1 MFFYK
6 GNCRK
11 DDYHIGSVPAL
22 NNLDW
27 RARVRDVRPSIE
39 QHESMFRSVAVV
51 LSSLPASAAARLLD
65 NVDSQTRNA
74 IHQAV
79 ATLPAIDPFERDQI
93 LDDFRESVQQAAQP
107 FGDVQDEFV
116 VGQSSIRST
125 SHAPARVAS
134 FGVASGTVGS
144 EIDRHE
150 PDNQSLSSESLF
162 AFLDDVDADDL
173 AKLLS
178 GEHPQTIAL
187 VLASVSPK
195 RAADVLPQLDADQQA
210 ETLSRIGR
218 LEDVDDATLTD
229 VCEHL
234 QSRIQSEA
242 QTNNHGKRALQAIIA
257 QLPELG
263 HRPKQHQSQTN
274 AAQDSSR
281 QQITGNSELRV
292 AEGTWPTTVSET
304 TGNEVEQPAH
314 FSKDQYSKDQYSD
327 DPGCDGTV
335 LQVHHDDEFVDQASS
350 GDGEAVHRY
359 LVDLS
364 PQTLVY
370 ALGLVS
376 TRDALLTLCG
386 LPNATA
392 ERAMALLPRSK
403 AKQVR
408 RSMASLEALQL
419 REIDSAKQAV
429 AEVARRTTDSSS
441 MLSAA

>member
-1 MFFYK
+1 M
-6 GNCRK
+6 
-11 DDYHIGSVPAL
+11 
-22 NNLDW
+22 
-27 RARVRDVRPSIE
+27 RDVRPSIE

-65 NVDSQTRNA
+65 NVNSQTRNA

-79 ATLPAIDPFERDQI
+79 ATLPAIDPIERDQI
-93 LDDFRESVQQAAQP
+93 LDDFRESVQEAAQP

-125 SHAPARVAS
+125 SHAPARAAS
-134 FGVASGTVGS
+134 FGVASGTVES
-144 EIDRHE
+144 DVDRHE
-150 PDNQSLSSESLF
+150 PSSQSANKQLPSNQSLF

-218 LEDVDDATLTD
+218 LEDVDDATLAD

-234 QSRIQSEA
+234 QSRIQTEA
-242 QTNNHGKRALQAIIA
+242 QTNNHGKRALEAIIA

-263 HRPKQHQSQTN
+263 HLPEQRGQEQRHPEQRRPELRRPELRGQDEAGVAGATPNQSS
-274 AAQDSSR
+274 D
-281 QQITGNSELRV
+281 GNSELRV
-292 AEGTWPTTVSET
+292 AEGTWPTT
-304 TGNEVEQPAH
+304 GNEPGQPA
-314 FSKDQYSKDQYSD
+314 SYSEDQHLT
-327 DPGCDGTV
+327 DPGRDGTV
-335 LQVHHDDEFVDQASS
+335 LRVHHDDEFVNKASS
-350 GDGEAVHRY
+350 SDGEAVHRY

-392 ERAMALLPRSK
+392 ERAMALLPRGK

-419 REIDSAKQAV
+419 REIDNAKQAV
-429 AEVARRTTDSSS
+429 AEVAKRTTDSTS